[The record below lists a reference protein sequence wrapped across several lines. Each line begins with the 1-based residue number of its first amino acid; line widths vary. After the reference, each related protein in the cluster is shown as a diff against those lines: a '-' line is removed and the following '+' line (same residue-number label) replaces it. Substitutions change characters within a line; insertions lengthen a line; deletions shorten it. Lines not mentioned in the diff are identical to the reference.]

1 MTRTIKCSSKYFD
14 IDIERKEDYV
24 RYTVLFLCLSTKIE
38 LVYCVK
44 LKYVFGMN
52 VFAQLIYTNILSSE
66 RSTETFQFSKIC
78 LCLSIYELSI
88 ICHLLL
94 MARICQHLT
103 ESCKIVECCRK
114 LHHHES
120 GWPSFI
126 EKEKNGLYHL
136 PFKQFK
142 INFGLNLLCLDT
154 LTF

>member
-1 MTRTIKCSSKYFD
+1 MTRTIKCSSKHFD
-14 IDIERKEDYV
+14 IDIERKADYV

-66 RSTETFQFSKIC
+66 SSTETFQFSKIC

-94 MARICQHLT
+94 ILFCICIT
-103 ESCKIVECCRK
+103 DD
-114 LHHHES
+114 
-120 GWPSFI
+120 G
-126 EKEKNGLYHL
+126 KNSVY
-136 PFKQFK
+136 
-142 INFGLNLLCLDT
+142 I
-154 LTF
+154 